1 MQARGRQ
8 RSGQFWWRAAEPI
21 PTRPEPLAAFHD
33 VAEHADSAAPNASE
47 HGYGSRSRS
56 APAEI
61 FSRSEIAT
69 APRAANLGARRPAE
83 GAFQPSH
90 SASVTPPGDAVIEHH
105 ADAVARST
113 VHSALR
119 HPSGR
124 RIALRPLRRRHA
136 ILAAG
141 LVGALLYAAV
151 TGFGRHV
158 RHVESLT
165 KEIDRLLVTAGLGI
179 NEISLS
185 GHRHTLDQDI
195 FRALGA
201 SQQTML
207 SLDVRSARQRIEA
220 LPWIEVAAIVR
231 VFPDKLKIELRE
243 RTPAAVW
250 LDGER
255 TALVDADGRVLSYVA
270 SFVPPEL
277 PRIAGPGAPEAA
289 AELRAALQRF
299 PTVASRLRLANR
311 IGQRRWDLVLADNS
325 TIRLAAG
332 PSAGSLD
339 RLMRL
344 ERDARSLDHR
354 GQVIDLTVPRSIAVS
369 VPAPAARP
377 L

>member
-1 MQARGRQ
+1 MQARGRE

-21 PTRPEPLAAFHD
+21 PTRPEPLVALHD
-33 VAEHADSAAPNASE
+33 VAEQAEHAAPNVPA
-47 HGYGSRSRS
+47 HAYGSRVSRAS
-56 APAEI
+56 AQESNRDA
-61 FSRSEIAT
+61 IAP
-69 APRAANLGARRPAE
+69 APRAASLGALRPAE
-83 GAFQPSH
+83 GAFQHRPR
-90 SASVTPPGDAVIEHH
+90 APVTPPGDAAIGHH
-105 ADAVARST
+105 DDTDARST
-113 VHSALR
+113 LYPPLR
-119 HPSGR
+119 HRNGR
-124 RIALRPLRRRHA
+124 RIAFRPLRRRHA

-141 LVGALLYAAV
+141 LVGALLYAAA
-151 TGFGRHV
+151 TGFGRNV

-165 KEIDRLLVTAGLGI
+165 HELDRLLVAAGLGI
-179 NEISLS
+179 NEVSLS
-185 GHRHTLDQDI
+185 GHRNTLDQDI

-201 SQQTML
+201 AQQTML
-207 SLDVRSARQRIEA
+207 SLDVRAARQRIEA
-220 LPWIEVAAIVR
+220 LPWIETASIVR

-250 LDGER
+250 LDGDR

-277 PRIAGPGAPEAA
+277 PRISGPGAPEAA

-299 PTVASRLRLANR
+299 PNVASRLQLARR

-332 PSAGSLD
+332 PSAASLD

-344 ERDARSLDHR
+344 ERDPRSLDHR
-354 GQVIDLTVPRSIAVS
+354 GQVVDLTVPRSIAVS

>member
-1 MQARGRQ
+1 MQARGRE
-8 RSGQFWWRAAEPI
+8 RSGHFWWRAAEPI

-33 VAEHADSAAPNASE
+33 AADHADSAAPNAPE
-47 HGYGSRSRS
+47 HGYGVRARGAPAQISSRS
-56 APAEI
+56 A
-61 FSRSEIAT
+61 IAT
-69 APRAANLGARRPAE
+69 APRAANLGALRPAE
-83 GAFQPSH
+83 GGLQPRQR
-90 SASVTPPGDAVIEHH
+90 VPVPLPDAIIAHQDDV
-105 ADAVARST
+105 AARST
-113 VHSALR
+113 MHPALR
-119 HPSGR
+119 HSNGR

-141 LVGALLYAAV
+141 LVGALLYAAA

-165 KEIDRLLVTAGLGI
+165 KEIDQLLVTAGLGI

-201 SQQTML
+201 GQQTML

-220 LPWIEVAAIVR
+220 LPWIEAAAIVR

-243 RTPAAVW
+243 RIPAAVW
-250 LDGER
+250 LDGGR

-299 PTVASRLRLANR
+299 PTVASRLQLARR
-311 IGQRRWDLVLADNS
+311 IGQRRWDLVLTDNS

-332 PSAGSLD
+332 PSVDSLD

-344 ERDARSLDHR
+344 ERDPRSPDYR
-354 GQVIDLTVPRSIAVS
+354 GQVVDLTVPRSIAVS
-369 VPAPAARP
+369 LPALSARP